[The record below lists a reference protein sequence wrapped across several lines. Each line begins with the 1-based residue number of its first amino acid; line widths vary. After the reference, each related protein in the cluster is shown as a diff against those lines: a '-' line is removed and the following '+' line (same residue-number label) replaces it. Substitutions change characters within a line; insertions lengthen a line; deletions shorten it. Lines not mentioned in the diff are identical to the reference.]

1 MCDSHFGFSSWKFF
15 KVDISGMRGSRLRQL
30 EFISA
35 RLPFQANGAFV
46 CRLIYLHF
54 GLCFILTLPVT
65 LLSIFKYGNIP
76 MVSHLKCQVGWK
88 IIYVCIQK
96 YAVMFGSFQVARP
109 LDEMQSVLPLVAVLL
124 GPFLQVFFKVK
135 GLGYCISYGQPFLRL
150 VFYAGVSFL
159 P

>member
-1 MCDSHFGFSSWKFF
+1 
-15 KVDISGMRGSRLRQL
+15 
-30 EFISA
+30 
-35 RLPFQANGAFV
+35 
-46 CRLIYLHF
+46 
-54 GLCFILTLPVT
+54 
-65 LLSIFKYGNIP
+65 
-76 MVSHLKCQVGWK
+76 
-88 IIYVCIQK
+88 
-96 YAVMFGSFQVARP
+96 MFGSFQVARP